1 MKQTQ
6 RFLKKKKKKGNTNT
20 YRVISI
26 SQQNLSVKTIRSQES
41 KNYTLR
47 PKTIIKPTIFIKN

>member
-6 RFLKKKKKKGNTNT
+6 RFLKKKKKGNTNT